1 MNSAKGRSW
10 YLRMNLNQNAHK
22 LFDYLAANSKALGVR
37 VLTLTNGTVVID
49 AGVESLGSLTAG
61 KYFAEICL
69 GGVGQVHFAQLNLA
83 ELSLPGVHVVV
94 DQPVLGCMA
103 SQYAGWKIEVGT
115 SQSRVYTAMASGPAR
130 LLARVEKLFSQ
141 IDYRE
146 KSSTAVIAL
155 ESSQLPG
162 VDVAQFIAEK
172 CQVHPEDLRMVVAST
187 DSLTGSVQIAA
198 RIVETG
204 MHKMLELGFDLN
216 KILSGFGTCPMAPI
230 TKDPLKAIGR
240 TNDCILYGGNA
251 YYTVCCDDS
260 EITRILNQIP
270 ASSSK
275 DYGLPFY
282 ELFQR
287 YQNFYQID
295 PLLFSPARITLNNV
309 SSGRVFQA
317 GYLNE
322 KLLLASL
329 SS

>member
-1 MNSAKGRSW
+1 
-10 YLRMNLNQNAHK
+10 MNLNQNAHK
-22 LFDYLAANSKALGVR
+22 LFNQVITNSEALGVK
-37 VLTLTNGTVVID
+37 VLTLTNGATVID
-49 AGVESLGSLTAG
+49 AGVEGIGSLTAG

-69 GGVGQVHFAQLNLA
+69 GGVGQVHFTQLNLTVP
-83 ELSLPGVHVVV
+83 SLPGIFVVV
-94 DQPVLGCMA
+94 DRPVLGCIA
-103 SQYAGWKIEVGT
+103 SQYAGWKIRLDGGFET
-115 SQSRVYTAMASGPAR
+115 RPCFAMGSGPAR

-146 KSSTAVIAL
+146 KSSVAVIAL
-155 ESSQLPG
+155 ESSQLP
-162 VDVAQFIAEK
+162 VADVAQFIAEK
-172 CQVHPEDLRMVVAST
+172 CQVHPEDLFIIVAST

-216 KILSGFGTCPMAPI
+216 KILSGFGICPIAPI
-230 TKDPLKAIGR
+230 IKDSLKAIGR
-240 TNDCILYGGNA
+240 TNDCILYGGDA

-260 EITRILNQIP
+260 EITRILDRIP

-275 DYGLPFY
+275 DYGFPFY